1 MDLFNKIA
9 GPLTP
14 GAFQWILRNFQ
25 EHLFYISFCEWLL
38 QLIKPHFTV
47 SWDQL
52 KAAFFVLWKCRG
64 CQIWALREKCPNTEF
79 FLFRIFPHSDW
90 IRRVRI
96 WEKTDQK
103 KLCSISPY
111 SVRMRENTD
120 RKKLRIWIL
129 LTQLNRSLGD
139 MPCNEVCC
147 PHKSV
152 PELDL
157 FNNFMQ

>member
-25 EHLFYISFCEWLL
+25 EHLFYTSFCEWLL
-38 QLIKPHFTV
+38 QLIKPRFTV

-64 CQIWALREKCPNTEF
+64 WQIWTLREKCPNT
-79 FLFRIFPHSDW
+79 
-90 IRRVRI
+90 
-96 WEKTDQK
+96 
-103 KLCSISPY
+103 SISPY
-111 SVRMRENTD
+111 SVRMGENTDQKKLRSISPYSVWMRENTD
-120 RKKLRIWIL
+120 QKKLRIWTL
-129 LTQLNRSLGD
+129 LTQLNWSLGD
-139 MPCNEVCC
+139 MSCNEVCC
-147 PHKSV
+147 SHKSV
-152 PELDL
+152 PELNL